1 MSLNTTSKEPL
12 DISQNVHQ
20 LKWPDGCQS
29 LTATTGRLWGGR
41 GALPQLSCVVLAT
54 SCCHTSG
61 LTGVPGLPGW
71 LLGSMWGR
79 CGVCTAYLCSLP
91 AGHGTMAMLLPTE
104 ALRSLD
110 AHSEAAAMSARAAL
124 SAFLLFAFLLLSA
137 RVLSAL
143 SSLFWDGLE
152 MLCLPFN

>member
-1 MSLNTTSKEPL
+1 VARWLPEPHSNHREAL
-12 DISQNVHQ
+12 GRTGS
-20 LKWPDGCQS
+20 S
-29 LTATTGRLWGGR
+29 ATAQHSGM
-41 GALPQLSCVVLAT
+41 AMVLAT

-104 ALRSLD
+104 TLRSLD